1 MYKTI
6 QCCMFRN
13 HIQRIYLVIFNT
25 SVLDYIYEQE
35 EISPLSYCQISRTSM
50 LKKFIGE
57 SAFKLAGW
65 KYHVEPDVLENKQV
79 IVGFE
84 HTSMM
89 DAVLS
94 LALFQIYDIKIHTLI
109 KKELFKG
116 PMKPLLEAI
125 GGIAVD
131 RKANKDI
138 VSLMVEH
145 FQQNDK
151 FNLVIAPEATRAK
164 TGEARKPIRTGFWYI
179 AKAAGVPIVLM
190 YANSQTKQGG
200 ILGKIYPT
208 ELNHDLA
215 LLKQLYKEKV
225 GLEIT
230 IPEPQNISEDKN

>member
-1 MYKTI
+1 
-6 QCCMFRN
+6 
-13 HIQRIYLVIFNT
+13 
-25 SVLDYIYEQE
+25 
-35 EISPLSYCQISRTSM
+35 M
-50 LKKFIGE
+50 LKKLLGE

-65 KYHVEPDVLENKQV
+65 TYHVEPDVLENKQV

-94 LALFQIYDIKIHTLI
+94 LALFQIYDMKIHTLI
-109 KKELFKG
+109 KRELFKG

-131 RKANKDI
+131 RKSNKDI
-138 VSLMVEH
+138 VSVMVEH
-145 FQQNDK
+145 FQQNEK

-164 TGEARKPIRTGFWYI
+164 TGETRRPIRTGFWHI

-190 YANSQTKQGG
+190 YANSNTKQGG

-208 ELNHDLA
+208 EINHDLA
-215 LLKQLYKEKV
+215 LLKQLYKDKV
-225 GLEIT
+225 GLDIV
-230 IPEPQNISEDKN
+230 IPEPKKITEDKI

>member
-1 MYKTI
+1 
-6 QCCMFRN
+6 
-13 HIQRIYLVIFNT
+13 
-25 SVLDYIYEQE
+25 
-35 EISPLSYCQISRTSM
+35 M
-50 LKKFIGE
+50 LKKFLGE

-65 KYHVEPDVLENKQV
+65 TYHVEPDVLENKQV

-94 LALFQIYDIKIHTLI
+94 LALFQIFDMKIHTLI

-138 VSLMVEH
+138 VSVMVEH
-145 FQQNDK
+145 FQQNEK

-164 TGEARKPIRTGFWYI
+164 PGETRRPIRTGFWHI

-190 YANSQTKQGG
+190 YANSTTKQGG

-208 ELNHDLA
+208 EINHDLA
-215 LLKQLYKEKV
+215 LLKQLYKDKV
-225 GLEIT
+225 GLDIV
-230 IPEPQNISEDKN
+230 IPEAKN